1 MRGASRPPDEEKTSP
16 LPYRVYGINLLV
28 KMLPEPPPDV
38 DLHCPKGSPIKFGMV
53 VGKGD
58 GFDEAGACFR
68 ELPDAETVVAFE
80 ESVEGVE
87 GHYFYFKN
95 DEYRVLHL
103 DAVILSF
110 RKS

>member
-1 MRGASRPPDEEKTSP
+1 MP
-16 LPYRVYGINLLV
+16 LPYKVYGINLMV
-28 KMLPEPPPDV
+28 KMLQEAPPDV
-38 DLHCPKGSPIKFGMV
+38 DLHCPKGSPIKFGVV
-53 VGKGD
+53 VGRGD

-68 ELPDAETVVAFE
+68 ELPDFETVVAFE

-95 DEYRVLHL
+95 EEYRVLHL

-110 RKS
+110 RKNP